1 MWSWGKL
8 GHGRL
13 IAARTNESVRRVFPG
28 IAAFTR
34 GWQPG
39 KWLALPA
46 ILLFGWLLLV
56 AIAAEFMGVTD
67 GWPGL

>member
-13 IAARTNESVRRVFPG
+13 IAARTNESVRRVFPS

-34 GWQPG
+34 DWQPG

-46 ILLFGWLLLV
+46 ILLFIWLLLV
-56 AIAAEFMGVTD
+56 AVVAEFID
-67 GWPGL
+67 GWPGP